1 MAEEK
6 AEKKAAPAKKAK
18 RAIEPPRS
26 EKKCREEGCKV
37 PYKAKGYC
45 VKHYR
50 LWRQHNLGRARQG
63 GRCGWL
69 RCRRCR
75 YLRGRD
81 RRDWGRRCPVEIAWY
96 KGCPKRPHGYQAQR
110 RHDHHES
117 APEPATL
124 PTQPWWFVGY
134 FFAV

>member
-1 MAEEK
+1 MAEET

-50 LWRQHNLGRARQG
+50 LWRQHKLGKKQRYKICGKEGCRKPMLRWGLCEEHFKAAQAGAG
-63 GRCGWL
+63 GEAAAATAG
-69 RCRRCR
+69 
-75 YLRGRD
+75 G
-81 RRDWGRRCPVEIAWY
+81 E
-96 KGCPKRPHGYQAQR
+96 
-110 RHDHHES
+110 
-117 APEPATL
+117 APAAPAAT
-124 PTQPWWFVGY
+124 
-134 FFAV
+134 